1 MWQPIKPK
9 PDVRDLNRPADP
21 GDMWEDRVFA
31 KCLNVPDKPKREKPR
46 ARVSL
51 TPAMRALLVNLRKR
65 AGMSGDDVA
74 RATGHTQSW
83 IAHIELGNVETID
96 EDEFDRLLMLYN
108 TEIQG

>member
-1 MWQPIKPK
+1 
-9 PDVRDLNRPADP
+9 
-21 GDMWEDRVFA
+21 
-31 KCLNVPDKPKREKPR
+31 
-46 ARVSL
+46 VSL
-51 TPAMRALLVNLRKR
+51 TPARRALLVNLRKR